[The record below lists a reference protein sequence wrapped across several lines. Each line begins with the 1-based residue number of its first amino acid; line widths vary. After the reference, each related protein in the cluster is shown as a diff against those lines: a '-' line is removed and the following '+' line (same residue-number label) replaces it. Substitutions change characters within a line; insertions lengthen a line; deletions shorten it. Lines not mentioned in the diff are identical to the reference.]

1 MAEKIYDVTIIG
13 GGPAGMFASFYC
25 GLHELDAQLI
35 ESLPQLGGQVG
46 ALYPEKQVWDVAGM
60 PGVTGHDLIAK
71 LEEQMAVAPI
81 DQFLGE
87 TVEDVIKKDDGTF
100 TIKSAKRVS
109 RSRAVIIALGNG
121 AFTPRKLAL
130 EGAAEI
136 EGKQL
141 SYFVNHKADYADKRV
156 AILGGGDSAIDIA
169 LMLEPVAKEVH
180 LVHRRDQ
187 FRGLEH
193 TVTQL
198 KQSSV
203 QLDTPFL
210 PRALTV
216 EDDETVTLDLKKM
229 RSDDEAQLNVDK
241 IVVNYGFTSNN
252 AALNQW
258 SLDLAAERNLIKVDS
273 MMETSVE
280 GVYAIGDG
288 VTYPG
293 KVALIAA
300 GFGEA
305 PTAVTALAKKLYP
318 FPLIQ
323 PLPLLSAYFTT
334 IPISS
339 QEKSSS
345 KKPPLPAVH
354 RCFVPWYNDCE
365 AGIIPAPVRVEQS
378 ETNTLANRAHPPE
391 GCHGFGEVM
400 V

>member
-46 ALYPEKQVWDVAGM
+46 ALYPEKQVWDVAGI

-71 LEEQMAVAPI
+71 LEEQMAVSPI

-87 TVEDVIKKDDGTF
+87 TVEDVIKEDDGTF

-210 PRALTV
+210 PRALTM

-318 FPLIQ
+318 DKRM
-323 PLPLLSAYFTT
+323 AMH
-334 IPISS
+334 
-339 QEKSSS
+339 SSS
-345 KKPPLPAVH
+345 M
-354 RCFVPWYNDCE
+354 
-365 AGIIPAPVRVEQS
+365 GI
-378 ETNTLANRAHPPE
+378 TK
-391 GCHGFGEVM
+391 
-400 V
+400 

>member
-87 TVEDVIKKDDGTF
+87 TVEDVIKEDDGTF

-130 EGAAEI
+130 EGTAEI

-203 QLDTPFL
+203 Q
-210 PRALTV
+210 
-216 EDDETVTLDLKKM
+216 
-229 RSDDEAQLNVDK
+229 
-241 IVVNYGFTSNN
+241 
-252 AALNQW
+252 
-258 SLDLAAERNLIKVDS
+258 
-273 MMETSVE
+273 
-280 GVYAIGDG
+280 IG
-288 VTYPG
+288 
-293 KVALIAA
+293 
-300 GFGEA
+300 
-305 PTAVTALAKKLYP
+305 
-318 FPLIQ
+318 
-323 PLPLLSAYFTT
+323 
-334 IPISS
+334 
-339 QEKSSS
+339 
-345 KKPPLPAVH
+345 
-354 RCFVPWYNDCE
+354 
-365 AGIIPAPVRVEQS
+365 
-378 ETNTLANRAHPPE
+378 RAH
-391 GCHGFGEVM
+391 V
-400 V
+400 